1 MNRITVREQI
11 KAPRN
16 FTISSPLYHVIL
28 VKQHMNFMA
37 NLIPY
42 SVERSVCIFLSP
54 YQKFVTL
61 EPSEI
66 SILAF
71 HGDFYCIEYHK
82 KEVACNG
89 ILFNNIFS
97 APYIKLNPTLR
108 QEIQEL
114 FQKINSLKE
123 RTEAFEE
130 SLIKAY
136 LQVLLALSSKEKQ
149 KSSPLESSEVISPYA
164 NFNEIVE
171 KFYIK
176 ERSLGFYANYYQTTS
191 GNLSKKIKILY
202 GKPPSV
208 IIRERLILEA
218 KKFLHLTH
226 KNISE
231 IAYELNFE
239 DEFYFSKYFKKEVG
253 VSPKL
258 YRQKVGISI
267 VAK

>member
-1 MNRITVREQI
+1 
-11 KAPRN
+11 
-16 FTISSPLYHVIL
+16 SSPLYHVIL
-28 VKQHMNFMA
+28 VKQNMHFMVD
-37 NLIPY
+37 LIPY
-42 SVERSVCIFLSP
+42 SVDRSVCIFLSP

-114 FQKINSLKE
+114 FQKINSLQE

-136 LQVLLALSSKEKQ
+136 LQVF
-149 KSSPLESSEVISPYA
+149 SEVISPYA

-171 KFYIK
+171 KFYLK
-176 ERSLGFYANYYQTTS
+176 QRSLGFYANYYQTTS
-191 GNLSKKIKILY
+191 GNLSKKIKTLY

-218 KKFLHLTH
+218 KKLLHLTH

-231 IAYELNFE
+231 IAYELSFE